1 MTERL
6 FSFLEGLFSDA
17 ILVLGSVIRIWV
29 PRTTILQTN
38 LLPRS
43 FRPTSSIGS
52 CWSSPILRW
61 MDSTSSSLM
70 FRTPHK
76 TTLLLDRSWQWTHP
90 SRLFRVAQPLLPTYV
105 FDVRGAIP
113 SGIQNPL
120 SKNPWPG
127 CIGNSMTTGALG
139 AHLIGSTFPF
149 WRWKISIQIGSAK
162 FVPSYHW

>member
-1 MTERL
+1 
-6 FSFLEGLFSDA
+6 
-17 ILVLGSVIRIWV
+17 
-29 PRTTILQTN
+29 
-38 LLPRS
+38 
-43 FRPTSSIGS
+43 
-52 CWSSPILRW
+52 

-76 TTLLLDRSWQWTHP
+76 TTSLLDRSWQWTHP

-149 WRWKISIQIGSAK
+149 WRWKISKLDPKNLFLHITGKDDSDGGNTAGFLKRTPMDSYGRTTLKAQVPHRVVGHLRRSICVSLEGSNSCK
-162 FVPSYHW
+162 M